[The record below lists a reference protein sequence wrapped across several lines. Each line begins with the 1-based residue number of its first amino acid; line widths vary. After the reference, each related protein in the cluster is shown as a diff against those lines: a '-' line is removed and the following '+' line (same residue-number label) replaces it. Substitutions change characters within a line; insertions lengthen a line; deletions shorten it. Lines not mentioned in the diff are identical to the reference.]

1 MDKQDYRKKFLLGI
15 ILVGVGITF
24 TNTINRPVGIVL
36 LSMGGLLMLLGA
48 KNKDKWKKDWFLA

>member
-48 KNKDKWKKDWFLA
+48 KNKDKWKKD